1 MSETPETI
9 ALAQKY
15 DAITRQVAQ
24 SFKRQLELAK
34 AEQNHEAIIQ
44 NEIKLGI
51 MIAARGLFAGT
62 YKSVTNTKPEGNWSE
77 T

>member
-1 MSETPETI
+1 MSETPETV
-9 ALAQKY
+9 ALAQKF

-24 SFKRQLELAK
+24 SFKQQLELAR
-34 AEQNHEAIIQ
+34 AEQNHEAIVQ

-51 MIAARGLFAGT
+51 MIAARGLFAGS
-62 YKSVTNTKPEGNWSE
+62 YKSVTNAKPDGNWSE

>member
-1 MSETPETI
+1 MTETPETI

-24 SFKRQLELAK
+24 SFKNQLELAR
-34 AEQNHEAIIQ
+34 AEQNQEAIIQ

-51 MIAARGLFAGT
+51 MIAARGLFAGS
-62 YKSVTNTKPEGNWSE
+62 YKNVTNAKPEGNWSE

>member
-1 MSETPETI
+1 MSQTPETI

-15 DAITRQVAQ
+15 DAITRQVAL
-24 SFKRQLELAK
+24 SFKRQLELAR
-34 AEQNHEAIIQ
+34 AEQNQEAIVQ

-62 YKSVTNTKPEGNWSE
+62 YKSVTNANPEGNWKE

>member
-1 MSETPETI
+1 MTETPETI

-24 SFKRQLELAK
+24 SFKNQLELAR
-34 AEQNHEAIIQ
+34 AEQNHEAIVQ

-62 YKSVTNTKPEGNWSE
+62 YKNVTNTKPEGNWSE

>member
-1 MSETPETI
+1 MNQTPETI

-24 SFKRQLELAK
+24 SFKRQLELAR
-34 AEQNHEAIIQ
+34 AEQNQEEIVQ

-51 MIAARGLFAGT
+51 MLAARGLFAGI
-62 YKSVTNTKPEGNWSE
+62 YKNVTSTKPEGNWTE

>member
-9 ALAQKY
+9 LLAQKY
-15 DAITRQVAQ
+15 DAITRHLAQ
-24 SFKRQLELAK
+24 SFKRQLELAR
-34 AEQNHEAIIQ
+34 AEQNQEAVIK

-51 MIAARGLFAGT
+51 MIAARGLFAGS
-62 YKSVTNTKPEGNWSE
+62 YKSVTSAKPEGNWSE

>member
-9 ALAQKY
+9 LLAQKY
-15 DAITRQVAQ
+15 DAITRHLAR
-24 SFKRQLELAK
+24 SFKNQLELAR
-34 AEQNHEAIIQ
+34 AEQNQEAVIQ

-51 MIAARGLFAGT
+51 MLAARGLFAGT
-62 YKSVTNTKPEGNWSE
+62 YKNVTSAKPEGNWSE

>member
-1 MSETPETI
+1 MPETPETI
-9 ALAQKY
+9 EIARKF
-15 DAITRQVAQ
+15 DAITRQVA
-24 SFKRQLELAK
+24 SGFKRQLELARI
-34 AEQNHEAIIQ
+34 EQNHEAIVQ

-62 YKSVTNTKPEGNWSE
+62 YKSVTSTKPDGNWSE

>member
-9 ALAQKY
+9 LLAQKY
-15 DAITRQVAQ
+15 DAITRRVAE
-24 SFKRQLELAK
+24 SFKRQLELAR
-34 AEQNHEAIIQ
+34 AEQNQEAVIQ

-62 YKSVTNTKPEGNWSE
+62 YKSVTNAKPEGNWSE